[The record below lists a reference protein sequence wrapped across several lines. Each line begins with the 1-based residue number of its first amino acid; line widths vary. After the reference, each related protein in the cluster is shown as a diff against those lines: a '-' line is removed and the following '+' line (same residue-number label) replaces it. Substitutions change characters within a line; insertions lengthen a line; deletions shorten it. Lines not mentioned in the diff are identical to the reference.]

1 MSTKGLYTRA
11 EIECMTDTALDEL
24 LSYYQDIGNSEG
36 VSRVADELAAREDD
50 REAELEHELEHE
62 LAEADAQ
69 RRHDEWLNETL
80 IEDGRFG

>member
-36 VSRVADELAAREDD
+36 VSRVADELAAREGD
-50 REAELEHELEHE
+50 REAELEWEIEQDHQ
-62 LAEADAQ
+62 Q
-69 RRHDEWLNETL
+69 RMHDEMINDMM
-80 IEDGRFG
+80 IEQNRWG

>member
-36 VSRVADELAAREDD
+36 VLRVADELAAREDD
-50 REAELEHELEHE
+50 REAELEWEVEQ
-62 LAEADAQ
+62 DYQQ
-69 RRHDEWLNETL
+69 RLHDEMIDDALAR
-80 IEDGRFG
+80 DGRWG